1 MDSCNLAFAQY
12 DQMCALARSSSLSGF
27 KKVLIRGN
35 TVYFINKSNEWYMTT
50 YIPPQVPIVRRVPPD
65 WINWLITHYQ
75 CKI

>member
-35 TVYFINKSNEWYMTT
+35 TVYFINKSNEWYMATYFTT
-50 YIPPQVPIVRRVPPD
+50 HTPLVSQVPAD
-65 WINWLITHYQ
+65 WIIWL
-75 CKI
+75 KKNSL